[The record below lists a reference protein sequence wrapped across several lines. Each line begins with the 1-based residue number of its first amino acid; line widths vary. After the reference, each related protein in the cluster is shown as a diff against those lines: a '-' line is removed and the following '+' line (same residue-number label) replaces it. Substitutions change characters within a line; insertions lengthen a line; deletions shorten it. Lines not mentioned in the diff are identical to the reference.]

1 MAKKRLK
8 YKNYWNW
15 KKTYWSWSDNYFTT
29 PEFNTLAASVFNA
42 TLALA
47 DLVRKMYFDAKLLS
61 VNKKI
66 TANKTKQLLVEN
78 ELKKL
83 KIFDW
88 SYFIGKRHFEEDST
102 KKLFNISVKVQ
113 SF

>member
-66 TANKTKQLLVEN
+66 TANKTKQLLVKN

-83 KIFDW
+83 KIFDS
-88 SYFIGKRHFEEDST
+88 SYFIGKRHFEEDGT
-102 KKLFNISVKVQ
+102 QNYLIFQWKYRVF
-113 SF
+113 